1 MDWHWRMPLDLG
13 LASLALVDDRLDD
26 ARTRATRACETASR
40 SGERNWHALGA
51 MTLAEAL
58 SAAGAVDASRAAM
71 ATACELAADGRV
83 PSAAL
88 RVWTRASHLA
98 MAHGDTE
105 GARRFNGE
113 LGRLTDRLAQSL
125 AQDSR
130 LARSLSALSFLTS

>member
-1 MDWHWRMPLDLG
+1 M
-13 LASLALVDDRLDD
+13 
-26 ARTRATRACETASR
+26 
-40 SGERNWHALGA
+40 
-51 MTLAEAL
+51 
-58 SAAGAVDASRAAM
+58 DASRDAL

-83 PSAAL
+83 PAAAL